1 MRSDFSVKK
10 CTRCGETKFYPEF
23 SKRKAKADGYRSQ
36 CKACDKAVR
45 TKEQW
50 TQWNRNKGFCSWEE
64 RLARPKKPKSARV
77 AKRRALLKKAYREE
91 WLTEFDLFA
100 ITEIYDISRRRSEL
114 TGVEHHVDHV
124 VPLQGK
130 TVTGL
135 HVPWNLQ
142 VITAAENYRKNN
154 RYG

>member
-1 MRSDFSVKK
+1 MKE

-23 SKRKAKADGYRSQ
+23 SKRKLARDGYRSQ

-50 TQWNRNKGFCSWEE
+50 TQWNRNAGHQPMHV
-64 RLARPKKPKSARV
+64 ARPKRWVKSEVTAR
-77 AKRRALLKKAYREE
+77 RRAKLAKAYNQG
-91 WLTEFDLFA
+91 WLTEFDSFA
-100 ITEIYDISRRRSEL
+100 IREMYDLSRKRSEL

-124 VPLQGK
+124 VPLQGQ

-135 HVPWNLQ
+135 HVPWNLR
-142 VITAAENYRKNN
+142 VITASENYRKQN

>member
-1 MRSDFSVKK
+1 MKQ

-23 SKRKAKADGYRSQ
+23 SKRKLARDGYRSQ
-36 CKACDKAVR
+36 CKACDAAGRK
-45 TKEQW
+45 KEQW
-50 TQWNRNKGFCSWEE
+50 TQWNRNAGHQ
-64 RLARPKKPKSARV
+64 PKHSAKPKLIPKSVRV
-77 AKRRALLKKAYREE
+77 ARRRAKLKKAYKEE

-100 ITEIYDISRRRSEL
+100 IQEMYCVSRTRSEL
-114 TGVEHHVDHV
+114 TGVEHHVDHI

-142 VITAAENYRKNN
+142 VITAAENYRKTNS
-154 RYG
+154 YG